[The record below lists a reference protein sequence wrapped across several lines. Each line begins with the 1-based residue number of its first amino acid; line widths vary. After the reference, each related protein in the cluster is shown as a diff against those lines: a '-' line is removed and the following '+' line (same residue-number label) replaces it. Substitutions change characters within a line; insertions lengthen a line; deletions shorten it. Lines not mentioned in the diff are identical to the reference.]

1 MKALILNNQV
11 VQLSETEFDVA
22 PTLQWVDCDNT
33 ITIEH
38 TYENG
43 NFIAPQNNVT
53 FDEAINNLRLK
64 RNQLLD
70 ETDWV
75 VLPDSPIADKTAW
88 ETYRT
93 QLRDITNGLT
103 TVEQVNAVVFPT
115 KPN

>member
-11 VQLSETEFDVA
+11 VELSETEFEVA

-64 RNQLLD
+64 RNYLLQ
-70 ETDWV
+70 ETDY
-75 VLPDSPIADKTAW
+75 LALSDQTMTA
-88 ETYRT
+88 EMKTYR
-93 QLRDITNGLT
+93 QALRDITNGLS
-103 TVEQVNAVVFPT
+103 TVEEVEAVVFPE
-115 KPN
+115 KPEA

>member
-1 MKALILNNQV
+1 MQKYLNGQLVDLTQEEINQRN
-11 VQLSETEFDVA
+11 QDIENWNNSAFDRA
-22 PTLQWVDCDNT
+22 
-33 ITIEH
+33 ITDLR
-38 TYENG
+38 
-43 NFIAPQNNVT
+43 FKR
-53 FDEAINNLRLK
+53 NNLLT
-64 RNQLLD
+64 

-103 TVEQVNAVVFPT
+103 TVEQVEAVVFPT

>member
-1 MKALILNNQV
+1 MYKIAVNGIVRDMTAEEVSAYELDQQTNRFQMAMETLRGTRNSL
-11 VQLSETEFDVA
+11 LS
-22 PTLQWVDCDNT
+22 
-33 ITIEH
+33 
-38 TYENG
+38 
-43 NFIAPQNNVT
+43 
-53 FDEAINNLRLK
+53 
-64 RNQLLD
+64 

-103 TVEQVNAVVFPT
+103 TVEQVEAVVFPT

>member
-1 MKALILNNQV
+1 MYKIAVNGIVRDMTAEEVSAYELDQQTNRFQMAMETLRGSRNSL
-11 VQLSETEFDVA
+11 LS
-22 PTLQWVDCDNT
+22 
-33 ITIEH
+33 
-38 TYENG
+38 
-43 NFIAPQNNVT
+43 
-53 FDEAINNLRLK
+53 
-64 RNQLLD
+64 

-103 TVEQVNAVVFPT
+103 TVEQVEAVVFPT

>member
-11 VQLSETEFDVA
+11 VELSETEFEVA

-64 RNQLLD
+64 RNYLLQ
-70 ETDWV
+70 ETDY
-75 VLPDSPIADKTAW
+75 LALSDQTMTA
-88 ETYRT
+88 EMTAYR
-93 QLRDITNGLT
+93 QALRDITNGLT
-103 TVEQVNAVVFPT
+103 TVEEVEAVVFPE
-115 KPN
+115 KPEA